1 MHIIMKTQQQTLL
14 EIQMT
19 EVHELRRQISL
30 YSRRWPKVK
39 SLFGLKKKWT
49 LGELFKII
57 DHNNNQLIVED
68 CHECVL
74 EKVFDNI
81 EKAYQAAIRDINE
94 NVLNNVDN
102 ATTRNARTWEGDFN
116 SDWGIWKC
124 GICKEYG
131 FGKFK
136 PIEHQRLACAKY
148 IRNTFGAESVEYH
161 RGVWYWFH
169 RNN

>member
-14 EIQMT
+14 EIQLT

-49 LGELFKII
+49 LGEWFKII
-57 DHNNNQLIVED
+57 EHNNNHLIVED
-68 CHECVL
+68 RHECVL

-124 GICKEYG
+124 GICKE
-131 FGKFK
+131 
-136 PIEHQRLACAKY
+136 
-148 IRNTFGAESVEYH
+148 
-161 RGVWYWFH
+161 
-169 RNN
+169 